1 MRKKVKKLKEKLRKQ
16 EKVIVEKDKR
26 KLDIDEEIAKRD
38 ETIDRQDV
46 VLQKLE
52 KSIDEL
58 EGKRNAAVNEIEKK
72 LDGETTTPSSG
83 KPPRYPFPWPQKAST
98 SGSYRL
104 RLRFVKFTQG
114 EHQ

>member
-26 KLDIDEEIAKRD
+26 ILDMDEEIAKRD

-104 RLRFVKFTQG
+104 KLRFVK
-114 EHQ
+114 